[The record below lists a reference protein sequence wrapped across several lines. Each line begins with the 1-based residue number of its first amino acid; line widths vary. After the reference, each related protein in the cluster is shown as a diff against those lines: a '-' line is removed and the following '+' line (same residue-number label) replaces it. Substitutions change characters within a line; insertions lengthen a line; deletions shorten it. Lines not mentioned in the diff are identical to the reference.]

1 MMRIGM
7 WLCRAWRRLT
17 GRRTLLLLRWGEE
30 LLFLETDSRTLIFGG
45 LGNGLLGFGI
55 G

>member
-1 MMRIGM
+1 M
-7 WLCRAWRRLT
+7 

-30 LLFLETDSRTLIFGG
+30 LLFLETDSRTLSFGG

>member
-1 MMRIGM
+1 M
-7 WLCRAWRRLT
+7 

-30 LLFLETDSRTLIFGG
+30 LLFLETDSRTFIFGG